1 MDDVQLLRLQLFY
14 IDSSQSDLLD
24 WIFYFYLSFRNGSM
38 HIFWFKYSKYKI
50 GHPMLKTYNNHMLG
64 ISYQITNERMYFLCL
79 CVVTATFTVN
89 VTHAKK
95 NLLAYKRQMEWSE
108 RCREIILLV
117 ACKLVLTFFNSN
129 RI

>member
-1 MDDVQLLRLQLFY
+1 
-14 IDSSQSDLLD
+14 
-24 WIFYFYLSFRNGSM
+24 
-38 HIFWFKYSKYKI
+38 
-50 GHPMLKTYNNHMLG
+50 MLKTYNNHMLG